1 MERVVTAL
9 VEAGLAEGDAVPPN
23 LVGRLRDLERFVIEA
38 GGDRQSL
45 QVIASGRRLLEI
57 RSMSNP
63 PPSSTI
69 TPPTDRSS

>member
-1 MERVVTAL
+1 MTAL

-45 QVIASGRRLLEI
+45 QVTASGRRLL
-57 RSMSNP
+57 
-63 PPSSTI
+63 
-69 TPPTDRSS
+69 

>member
-1 MERVVTAL
+1 MTAL
-9 VEAGLAEGDAVPPN
+9 VEAGLAEGDAVAPN
-23 LVGRLRDLERFVIEA
+23 LIGRLRDLERFVIEA